1 MKQLWS
7 TITLVM
13 ILFSSTMAQQ
23 QVKSFNYVEK
33 WKLVDKQRDNG
44 LPKEALKIVEE
55 IYKQSKLEQQH
66 GHFLRSVFYKMGLVA
81 SYEEEPIE
89 KALSLIDQEIK
100 TVSEPQKQILY
111 STKAQILWDYYQA
124 NRWVF
129 LDRTTTANYK
139 KEDIRTWD
147 LRTIVDEVFKAYQA
161 SLTNDKLL
169 KKTLLTPFD
178 QIIEKKNGRIY
189 RPTLYD
195 LLANRAI
202 DFYMGEEPE
211 IVKPAATFYINNP
224 DYLAKASK
232 FISLP
237 LSTPDSMSMKYYALD
252 LLQKVIQFHSNDMDA
267 SALIDADLNRL
278 EFVKNNGI
286 FENVDSLYIA
296 ALLNLH
302 AMHEKNSIFSTICYK
317 LAVYYNA
324 EASKYDSISNPN
336 VQLYYKE
343 ALKYCNQGIEKHP
356 NSIGENNCQLLK
368 NQILR
373 KDLDLDFEKEIIPN
387 TNSRLLVKYRSVK
400 TAYIRIIPFTRKEM
414 SELTQKLWGIDLMK
428 RLVDLKFN
436 TLLTET
442 LPYTDDFQKRS
453 VELKIPPMSTG
464 EYLLLVSDDVSFN
477 YNKSP
482 IAYTQYRVTNLS
494 YIERTLDNGSS
505 ELKVLFRDNGKPVE
519 NARVKVWS
527 IDYNNSLRKY
537 EDRDYVT
544 GVTDADG
551 HFIIPASTKG
561 HYSRNLSFSI
571 STKEDKIESN
581 NSLYHY
587 FRDTTT
593 RSVIKTY
600 FFTDRAIYRPG
611 QTVYFKGITVETKGK
626 DAKLMV
632 GKKSKVTLYDA
643 NWQDKGSLELISNEY
658 GSISGSFV
666 APIGGLNGSMH
677 LSNEHGNIYFRV
689 EDYKR
694 PKFETTFN
702 PIKGSYR
709 LNDKVTVTGVAK
721 AYAGN
726 AIDGATVKYR
736 VTRQASYPWW
746 RWWWGYLPASTSME
760 IMSGETLT
768 NENGEYTISFDA
780 IPDYSTKKRYLP
792 QFNYIISADISDIN
806 GETHSTTTTIPVGY
820 VSMYASVSIPPTI
833 DQALEPA
840 KYDIRTTNLNHQL
853 EPSRIKV
860 VVYKMTQ
867 PEVFYN
873 NRIWQRP
880 SSFKYTKEEFHKL
893 FPFDEYK
900 NELDKNGWEK
910 GKIAYQKTHNT
921 ATDTILQF
929 ENLNTWESG
938 VYVVEVEG
946 VDKYGVAFQKSQYFT
961 ITNSSKNEN
970 SEYSALTLRT
980 NEHLVEPGKVAKIFI
995 ESSQPNARVFVEFF
1009 KENIVI
1015 WKQWVELN
1023 KNPKVIDFPISETH
1037 YGNISINAVMAIN
1050 NRSYIANT
1058 SLRVPK
1064 KNERLE
1070 VKFATFRDKLQPG
1083 QNEEWQITIKGND
1096 GEKLASELLTT
1107 MYDASLDA
1115 FVPHNWSWYLSIA
1128 QKYAPYWNTGDFN
1141 TKAYAN
1147 KYYYYPNSRYLK
1159 RVEYDNLNMYGFYF
1173 SYGYGY
1179 GRGGGKG
1186 YYRKQTMKADFYDAD
1201 DLSLAE
1207 SASPAAGFTSSE
1219 EENIDEKTKSTPSKK
1234 SEISK
1239 NGKSSNDKVMDGLVP
1254 IEDQSGEDNRVGD
1267 QPIQIRSNFNETAFF
1282 MPQLATDKDGNVV
1295 IKFKVPESLTRW
1307 KIMGLAHT
1315 KDLRVGQ
1322 FTKELVT
1329 QKELMVVP
1337 NQPRFFRES
1346 DQMEFNAKISNISD
1360 KDLTGIAK
1368 IEFFDALTMK
1378 QINIELGLTTVEIPF
1393 SALKGQSTSVA
1404 WKIAIPQGLMAIT
1417 YRVTAQAGN
1426 FSDGE
1431 EMTLPVL
1438 TNRMLVTESLPLP
1451 INGNQTKT
1459 FSFDKLKNNTSTTLK
1474 NFKYTLEFTSN
1485 PAWYAIQA
1493 LPYLMEYPYE
1503 CSEQTFNRFYAN
1515 SIATHIAN
1523 SSPKIKAVFESW
1535 KINSPEALM
1544 SNLEKNQE
1552 LKSLMLEE
1560 TPWVLDAKSETEQ
1573 KKRIGLLFD
1582 IINMSS
1588 QLDAAL
1594 NKLIKM
1600 QTSNGGWSWFP
1611 GMPDN
1616 EYITQYIVTG
1626 LGHLKNLGVTDLT
1639 VNSKAWAMTL
1649 KAVRYTDDRI
1659 RENYE
1664 ELKKWKVDMTKDH
1677 LGWTEIQYLYARSF
1691 FWKDVEI
1698 ASKNKEA
1705 VNYYLN
1711 QSKKYWLT
1719 KGVYMQGMIAIAN
1732 MKTGD
1737 PVTAKKVIASVK
1749 DNALFSEEMGMY
1761 WRNEGAGYYWYE
1773 APIERQ
1779 ALLIE
1784 AFDVVN
1790 SDSESV
1796 EKMKIWLLKQKQTQN
1811 WGTTKSTA
1819 EACYALLLKGTS
1831 QLADDQLVEIKI
1843 GDKVIDPK
1851 KMDNVNVEAGTGYFK
1866 TAWNGTEITP
1876 NMGNITVTKSTAGV
1890 AWGSVYWQYFE
1901 NLDKITPA
1909 TTPLSMK
1916 KELFIVRANSTGEVL
1931 ELVKA
1936 GDKIKVGDK
1945 IRVRIVL
1952 RSDRDMEYVHMK
1964 DMRAAAFEP
1973 INVLSQY
1980 KYQDGLGYYEST
1992 RDAATNFFFD
2002 YLRKGTYV
2010 FEYTLFA
2017 TQKGNFSNGIT
2028 TIQCMYAPE
2037 FSSHS
2042 EGVRVV
2048 VE

>member
-23 QVKSFNYVEK
+23 QVKPFNYAEK

-44 LPKEALKIVEE
+44 LPKEALKIVDQ
-55 IYKQSKLEQQH
+55 IYKQAKTEQQH
-66 GHFLRSVFYKMGLVA
+66 GHFLRSVFYKMGLMA
-81 SYEEEPIE
+81 SFEEEPIE
-89 KALSLIDQEIK
+89 KALVLIDQEIK
-100 TVSEPQKQILY
+100 TASDPQKQILY
-111 STKAQILWDYYQA
+111 STKAEILWGYYQA

-129 LDRTTTANYK
+129 LERTSTTNYK
-139 KEDIRTWD
+139 KEDIGTWD
-147 LRTIVDEVFKAYQA
+147 LRAIVDEVFKAYQA

-169 KKTLLTPFD
+169 KKTPLTPFD
-178 QIIEKKNGRIY
+178 QIIDKKNGRIY

-195 LLANRAI
+195 LLAHRAI
-202 DFYMGEEPE
+202 DFFMGEEPA
-211 IVKPAATFYINNP
+211 IVKPAATFYLNDP
-224 DYLAKASK
+224 KYMTKAQT
-232 FISLP
+232 FVAIP

-252 LLQKVIQFHSNDMDA
+252 LLQKVIQFHLNDADA
-267 SALIDADLNRL
+267 TALIDANLKRL
-278 EFVKNNGI
+278 EFVKSNGV
-286 FENVDSLYIA
+286 FENIDSLYLA
-296 ALLNLH
+296 SLLNMH
-302 AMHEKNSIFSTICYK
+302 AVHATNPMYSTICYK
-317 LAVYYNA
+317 LAVYYNN
-324 EASKYDSISNPN
+324 EASKYDSITNPS
-336 VQLYYKE
+336 VQFNYVE
-343 ALKYCNQGIEKHP
+343 ALKYCNQGIEKYP
-356 NSIGENNCQLLK
+356 NTIGENNCQHLK
-368 NQILR
+368 RQIVR
-373 KDLDLDFEKEIIPN
+373 RDLEADIEKNVIPN
-387 TNSRLLVKYRSVK
+387 TNSRMLVEYRNVK
-400 TAYIRIIPFTRKEM
+400 TICTRIIPITKE
-414 SELTQKLWGIDLMK
+414 EFQNLTQKYWGDELMK
-428 RLVDLKFN
+428 RLTALAYKAQFKESLPSTDDYQKRTVEVKVQPLPVGEYI
-436 TLLTET
+436 LLTCDNE
-442 LPYTDDFQKRS
+442 
-453 VELKIPPMSTG
+453 
-464 EYLLLVSDDVSFN
+464 SFN
-477 YNKSP
+477 YSKDPMS
-482 IAYTQYRVTNLS
+482 YVQFRVTNLS
-494 YIERTLDNGSS
+494 YIERSLYDGST
-505 ELKVLFRDNGKPVE
+505 ELAVFNRNNGKPVE
-519 NARVKVWS
+519 NAKVNVRCNV
-527 IDYNNSLRKY
+527 YNYTSRKY
-537 EDRDYVT
+537 EDRPYT
-544 GVTDADG
+544 SGVTDKDG
-551 HFIIPASTKG
+551 HFMIRTAKKEDNG
-561 HYSRNLSFSI
+561 QNLYFTI
-571 STKEDKIESN
+571 STKEDKTESEN
-581 NSLYHY
+581 NLYQY
-587 FRDTTT
+587 YRDTTERT
-593 RSVIKTY
+593 QTHTY
-600 FFTDRAIYRPG
+600 FFTDRSIYRPG

-626 DAKLMV
+626 NAKLIT
-632 GKKSKVTLYDA
+632 GKKSKILLYDV
-643 NWQDKGSLELISNEY
+643 NWQEKSSMELVTNDF
-658 GSISGSFV
+658 GSFNGSFI
-666 APIGGLNGSMH
+666 APTGGLTGQMQIR
-677 LSNEHGNIYFRV
+677 NEFGAIYINV
-689 EDYKR
+689 EEYKR
-694 PKFETTFN
+694 PKFEATFN

-709 LNDKVTVTGVAK
+709 LNDKVSVTGVAK

-746 RWWWGYLPASTSME
+746 RWWWGYQPASTTME
-760 IMSGETLT
+760 IMNGETVT
-768 NENGEYTISFDA
+768 NEKGEYTITFEA
-780 IPDYSTKKRYLP
+780 IPDFNTKKRFLP
-792 QFNYIISADISDIN
+792 LYNYTITADISDIN
-806 GETHSTTTTIPVGY
+806 GETHTTNTTVPVGY
-820 VSMYASVSIPPTI
+820 VSMYASVSLPSVI
-833 DQALEPA
+833 DQAIAPA

-853 EPSRIKV
+853 EPANIKV
-860 VVYKMTQ
+860 KVTQMVQ
-867 PEVFYN
+867 PETYYN
-873 NRIWQRP
+873 QRLWQKP
-880 SSFKYTKEEFHKL
+880 STFIYSKEEFSKL
-893 FPFDEYK
+893 FPYDEYN
-900 NELDKNGWEK
+900 NELDKNGWNK
-910 GKIAYQKTHNT
+910 GTVIYERTHNT
-921 ATDTILQF
+921 VSDTILQF
-929 ENLNTWESG
+929 ENLSTWKSG
-938 VYVVEVEG
+938 VYIIEIEG
-946 VDKYGVAFQKSQYFT
+946 VDKYGVAYGKSQYFSV
-961 ITNSSKNEN
+961 TNSTKNEN
-970 SEYSALTLRT
+970 TEYTALAIRT
-980 NEHLVEPGKVAKIFI
+980 NEYVTEPGKVSKITL
-995 ESSQPNARVFVEFF
+995 ESSQANAMVFLEFF
-1009 KENIVI
+1009 KEGTVI
-1015 WKQWVELN
+1015 SKQWVELN
-1023 KNPKVIDFPISETH
+1023 KNAKTIDFPITEAH
-1037 YGNISINAVMAIN
+1037 YGNISINAVMVIN
-1050 NRSYIANT
+1050 NRSYIANA
-1058 SLRVPK
+1058 SLHIPK

-1083 QNEEWQITIKGND
+1083 QNEEWQLTIKGSD
-1096 GEKLASELLTT
+1096 GEKVASELLAT

-1115 FVPHNWSWYLSIA
+1115 FTPHYWSWYLSLTE
-1128 QKYAPYWNTGDFN
+1128 KYAPYWNTSPFN
-1141 TKAYAN
+1141 QKAYAN
-1147 KYYYYPNSRYLK
+1147 KYFNYPNTLYLK
-1159 RVEYDNLNMYGFYF
+1159 HIEYEDLNMYGFYF
-1173 SYGYGY
+1173 TGGYGY

-1186 YYRKQTMKADFYDAD
+1186 YYKSYKKSVTVSDE
-1201 DLSLAE
+1201 LVLEEEAE
-1207 SASPAAGFTSSE
+1207 APAMAAGEATKEDSSG
-1219 EENIDEKTKSTPSKK
+1219 ENDKTVSRTTATGKK
-1234 SEISK
+1234 SKDGK
-1239 NGKSSNDKVMDGLVP
+1239 NEDGLAQLEEKNA
-1254 IEDQSGEDNRVGD
+1254 EDGRDAGK
-1267 QPIQIRSNFNETAFF
+1267 PIQIRSNFNETAFF
-1282 MPQLATDKDGNVV
+1282 MPQLATDAEGNVV
-1295 IKFKVPESLTRW
+1295 IKFKAPESLTRW

-1315 KDLRVGQ
+1315 KDLRIGQ

-1360 KDLTGIAK
+1360 KDLIGIAK
-1368 IEFFDALTMK
+1368 IEFFDGLTMK
-1378 QINIELGLTTVEIPF
+1378 PINSELGLTTLEIPF

-1611 GMPDN
+1611 GMLDN

-1626 LGHLKNLGVTDLT
+1626 FGHLKNLGITNLT
-1639 VNSKAWAMTL
+1639 SDTKTWAMITR
-1649 KAVRYTDDRI
+1649 AVRYTDDRI

-1664 ELKKWKVDMTKDH
+1664 DLKKWKVDMTKDH
-1677 LGWTEIQYLYARSF
+1677 LGWSEIQYLYARSF

-1749 DNALFSEEMGMY
+1749 DNALYSEEMGMY
-1761 WRNEGAGYYWYE
+1761 WRNEGGGYYWYE

-1790 SDSESV
+1790 SDLESV

-1831 QLADDQLVEIKI
+1831 QLVDDQLVEIKI

-1851 KMDNVNVEAGTGYFK
+1851 KMDNVKVEAGTGYFK

-1909 TTPLSMK
+1909 ATPLSMK
-1916 KELFIVRANSTGEVL
+1916 KELFIVRATPTGEVL
-1931 ELVKA
+1931 EPVKA

-1973 INVLSQY
+1973 ISVLSEY

-2010 FEYTLFA
+2010 FEYSLFA
-2017 TQKGNFSNGIT
+2017 TQKGDFSNGIT

-2037 FSSHS
+2037 FTSHS